1 MTEHKSSPATHS
13 LGNTPG
19 RLELLGREMF
29 GDICLLMAEQA
40 SRQIQI
46 FSYDL
51 DAPLF
56 DRQPFIDALKSLVL
70 QSQFSRIQILLQKNQ
85 RVQKEG
91 HRLIDLSRR
100 LPTYI
105 EIRRPHLDHKE
116 RRENFLV
123 ADRIGYIRRKSADR
137 YHGEAD
143 FKDRAEAIRLSEL
156 FDSIWDCSDPDTDLR
171 GLHIS

>member
-1 MTEHKSSPATHS
+1 MTEHKSSPAAYT
-13 LGNTPG
+13 LGDTPG

-29 GDICLLMAEQA
+29 GELCLLMAEQA

-51 DAPLF
+51 DAPVF

-70 QSQFSRIQILLQKNQ
+70 QSRFSRIQILLQENQ

-105 EIRRPHLDHKE
+105 EIRRPHPDYRE

-123 ADRIGYIRRKSADR
+123 ADRTGYIKRKSADR

-143 FKDRAEAIRLSEL
+143 FADHAEATRLSEL
-156 FDSIWDCSDPDTDLR
+156 FGGIWDCSEPDTDLR
-171 GLHIS
+171 GLNIS

>member
-1 MTEHKSSPATHS
+1 MTEPKSSPTAYI
-13 LGNTPG
+13 LGSTPG
-19 RLELLGREMF
+19 RLELHGREMF

-40 SRQIQI
+40 SRQIQL

-51 DAPLF
+51 DAPVF
-56 DRQPFIDALKSLVL
+56 DRQPFVNALKSLVL
-70 QSQFSRIQILLQKNQ
+70 QSQFSRIQILLQENQ

-105 EIRRPHLDHKE
+105 EIRHPHPDHRE

-123 ADRIGYIRRKSADR
+123 ADRIGYIKRKTADR

-143 FKDRAEAIRLSEL
+143 FEDRAEATRLSEL
-156 FDSIWDCSDPDTDLR
+156 FDGIWDCSEPDTDLR
-171 GLHIS
+171 SLNV